1 MTYPNQPGTP
11 GYPQQY
17 PAQPQYAPQP
27 AQQYP
32 PPWTP
37 AGYPAQPQY
46 APQPQMAP
54 PAPQL
59 ARGSLEDF
67 IDQPTGGGGAATS
80 KFFTPQRPVGSW
92 LQLRVTRDLNASD
105 VRQQTDKFG
114 TPLTF
119 KSSGKPKWVLIIP
132 CQVLGSSDGSHQT
145 IYPEGQVT
153 VWLKGVP
160 SDSFKTAMS
169 AAGISDPARALAL
182 GQLGGAEFYMIGAGT
197 KQFGNGNPA
206 NMFDF
211 QYTSNGR
218 ELLDA
223 TIDKAITAAPAQVQA
238 PALPDTIQQYQQ
250 QAAQL
255 AQAAG
260 MQAPQFSPPTAAPT
274 AAPSFTPVPG
284 TAPGNPVQQAG
295 PFAQPAFQ
303 PPVPG
308 SGMPPVPPAGLPP
321 VPQPGVTPPPA
332 PAQPFNGPQAPALD
346 AEKAALLARLQG
358 QG

>member
-1 MTYPNQPGTP
+1 MTYPNQPA
-11 GYPQQY
+11 GYPQN
-17 PAQPQYAPQP
+17 P

-32 PPWTP
+32 PPWVP
-37 AGYPAQPQY
+37 AGQPYQAQGQ
-46 APQPQMAP
+46 Q
-54 PAPQL
+54 PQL

-119 KSSGKPKWVLIIP
+119 KSSGKPKWVLVIP
-132 CQVLGSSDGSHQT
+132 CQVLSSSDGSHQT

-160 SDSFKTAMS
+160 SDSFKQAMS
-169 AAGISDPARALAL
+169 AAGVSDPARALAL
-182 GQLGGAEFYMIGAGT
+182 GQLANAEFYMIGAGT

-223 TIDKAITAAPAQVQA
+223 TIDKAISAALAPAPIPTATGYQQA
-238 PALPDTIQQYQQ
+238 PPALPDMTQQYQQ

-255 AQAAG
+255 AQATGQQYA
-260 MQAPQFSPPTAAPT
+260 PPTAPVAAAPP
-274 AAPSFTPVPG
+274 APVPSFTPAPG
-284 TAPGNPVQQAG
+284 TVPGNPAQQAG
-295 PFAQPAFQ
+295 PFSQPAFQ

-308 SGMPPVPPAGLPP
+308 AGMPPVPPAGLPP

-332 PAQPFNGPQAPALD
+332 PAQPFNGQPQAPQLD